1 MDKWSVIKRRVIS
14 EKAFADQEMGK
25 YVFVV
30 DKKANKPEIKKA
42 VESIFDV
49 HVKSINILNTKGKI
63 KVFKG
68 VKGRKP
74 SLKKAVVTLKEGES
88 LKEL

>member
-1 MDKWSVIKRRVIS
+1 MDKWSIIKRRVIS
-14 EKAFADQEMGK
+14 EKAFSFQDFGK

-30 DKKANKPEIKKA
+30 DRRANKPEIKKA
-42 VESIFDV
+42 VEAIFNVGVDNVSI
-49 HVKSINILNTKGKI
+49 INRKGKI

-68 VKGRKP
+68 IKGRKP
-74 SLKKAVVTLKEGES
+74 SFKKAIVTLKEGET

>member
-1 MDKWSVIKRRVIS
+1 MDKWSIIKRRVIS
-14 EKAFADQEMGK
+14 EKAFAAQELGK

-42 VESIFDV
+42 IESIFDV
-49 HVKSINILNTKGKI
+49 HVDKVSMLNTKGKV

-68 VKGRKP
+68 IKGRKP

>member
-1 MDKWSVIKRRVIS
+1 MDKWSIIKRRVIS
-14 EKAFADQEMGK
+14 EKAFSSQEFGK
-25 YVFVV
+25 YVFIV

-42 VESIFDV
+42 IESIFDV
-49 HVKSINILNTKGKI
+49 HVKSVNISNTKGKI

-68 VKGRKP
+68 IKGRKP
-74 SLKKAVVTLKEGES
+74 SLKKAVVTLQDGES

>member
-1 MDKWSVIKRRVIS
+1 MDKWSIIKRRVIS
-14 EKAFADQEMGK
+14 EKAFSVQDFGK

-30 DKKANKPEIKKA
+30 DRRANKPEIKKA
-42 VESIFDV
+42 VEAIFNVDVDNVSI
-49 HVKSINILNTKGKI
+49 INRKGKI

-68 VKGRKP
+68 IKGRKP
-74 SLKKAVVTLKEGES
+74 SFKKAIVTLKEGET

>member
-1 MDKWSVIKRRVIS
+1 MDKWSIIKRRVIS
-14 EKAFADQEMGK
+14 EKAFSVQDFGK

-30 DKKANKPEIKKA
+30 DRRANKPEIKKA
-42 VESIFDV
+42 VEAIFNVGVDNVSI
-49 HVKSINILNTKGKI
+49 INRKGKI

-68 VKGRKP
+68 IKGRKP
-74 SLKKAVVTLKEGES
+74 SFKKAIVTLKEGET

>member
-14 EKAFADQEMGK
+14 EKAFMGQESGK

-30 DKKANKPEIKKA
+30 DKRANKPEIRKA
-42 VESIFDV
+42 IESIFDV
-49 HVKSINILNTKGKI
+49 KIDDINIINTKGKVKI
-63 KVFKG
+63 FRG
-68 VKGRKP
+68 IKGRKP
-74 SLKKAVVTLKEGES
+74 SLKKAIVTLKEGES